1 MRDRSGQPV
10 ITVDHLIDAIV
21 KKLEAN
27 RTVLEKSIHYGRIS
41 WRLGRK
47 TGKIEVDFEPKL

>member
-1 MRDRSGQPV
+1 MMNNHSRQPT

-27 RTVLEKSIHYGRIS
+27 RTVGE
-41 WRLGRK
+41 
-47 TGKIEVDFEPKL
+47 IEVELEPKL

>member
-1 MRDRSGQPV
+1 MNNRSRQPA

-21 KKLEAN
+21 RKLEAN

-41 WRLGRK
+41 WRLVKNAGE
-47 TGKIEVDFEPKL
+47 IEVELEPKL